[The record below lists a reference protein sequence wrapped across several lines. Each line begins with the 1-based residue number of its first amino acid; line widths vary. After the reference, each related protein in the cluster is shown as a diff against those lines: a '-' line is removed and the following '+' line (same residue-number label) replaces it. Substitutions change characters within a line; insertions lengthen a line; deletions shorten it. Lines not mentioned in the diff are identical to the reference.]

1 MQAAPVPRKRA
12 MGRRR
17 GHGRRRARMR
27 LSWPAAARGT
37 AAVPRGG
44 AGRPVAVLRGEPR
57 NAEVAGGG
65 PARRGGATRSRPVV
79 ARETRRH
86 GGPRGGGARQG
97 QPAVRRGEGAG
108 RSGNGAGAEVWVG
121 AAVADGFWQRNE
133 EGDGG
138 VADSGPTTTVS
149 NRLEHRLYP
158 PTSILGSKQ
167 KMRIDPFLLT
177 NHWMG
182 RFHSKNQG

>member
-65 PARRGGATRSRPVV
+65 PARRGGATRTGRWW
-79 ARETRRH
+79 
-86 GGPRGGGARQG
+86 
-97 QPAVRRGEGAG
+97 PARRGAMAVPEAEARGRVSR
-108 RSGNGAGAEVWVG
+108 RSGEAKGRGEAATAQGRRCGSERRWRMASGSGTRKEMEVWLT
-121 AAVADGFWQRNE
+121 VA
-133 EGDGG
+133 
-138 VADSGPTTTVS
+138 
-149 NRLEHRLYP
+149 
-158 PTSILGSKQ
+158 
-167 KMRIDPFLLT
+167 LLQQCLT
-177 NHWMG
+177 D
-182 RFHSKNQG
+182 